1 MKRFYV
7 TPPCTDRPPRTLV
20 AGVGTAGEERYT
32 FYDRIEIGRY
42 RESEDLPPGVLLLG
56 DPTVSSRHC
65 AISQSLDGRCFA
77 RDTSLNGTW
86 VDGRRLVP
94 NLAVEVSPGQA
105 IRVGDGH
112 EFVIAPEPEADR
124 IGRQHTARSATVAVS
139 IPVMASVLVGD
150 IRDYT
155 RLVQTAASAE
165 LQESIRRVFER
176 LAAEVER
183 HRGTV
188 KEYQGDAIVAFWED
202 ECGAAASPKPGHAAA
217 QTVPGAKQAANACAA
232 ALALDRLA
240 MSLAAESSVWALP
253 GFPLHMDW
261 AVATG
266 PVTIGRIGKG
276 DRAVLSMIGEPIVL
290 AFRLEKF
297 ACQDTGRILTCPRTR
312 SAASGAFEFRD
323 LGEMHAAG
331 FSRPETVFGLTGPRS
346 R

>member
-1 MKRFYV
+1 MKRFYK
-7 TPPCTDRPPRTLV
+7 TPPRTDRPPKTLV
-20 AGVGTAGEERYT
+20 AGAGTAGEERYT

-42 RESEDLPPGVLLLG
+42 REGEDVRPGVLLLR

-86 VDGRRLVP
+86 VDGRRVVP
-94 NLAVEVSPGQA
+94 NLEVEVPPGQV

-112 EFVIAPEPEADR
+112 EFVIAPEPDADGV
-124 IGRQHTARSATVAVS
+124 GREHAARSATVAVS

-155 RLVQTAASAE
+155 RLVQTAASTE
-165 LQESIRRVFER
+165 LQESVRRVFER
-176 LAAEVER
+176 LAAETER

-202 ECGAAASPKPGHAAA
+202 EVGAAACRKPGGAVV
-217 QTVPGAKQAANACAA
+217 QGPPGATQAANACAA

-240 MSLAAESSVWALP
+240 SSLAADGSVWALP

-266 PVTIGRIGKG
+266 PVTIGRIGEG
-276 DRAVLSMIGEPIVL
+276 GRGVLSMIGEPIVL

-297 ACQDTGRILTCPRTR
+297 ACRDTGRILACPRTK
-312 SAASGAFEFRD
+312 SAASSSFKFQD
-323 LGEMHAAG
+323 LGEMHATG
-331 FSRPETVFGLTGPRS
+331 FSRPERVFALTGPRS